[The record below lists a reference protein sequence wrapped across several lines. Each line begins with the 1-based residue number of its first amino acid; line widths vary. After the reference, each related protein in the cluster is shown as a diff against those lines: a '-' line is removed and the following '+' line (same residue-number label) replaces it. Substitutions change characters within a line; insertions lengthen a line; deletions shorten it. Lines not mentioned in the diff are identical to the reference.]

1 VTRRP
6 VPVAFAGAVLLTFV
20 AGLLPGYVRAQ
31 DVPKSG
37 TARPIPYKEEP
48 SFADQLAKMG
58 LAFACVI
65 AVGAIGIGGYR
76 YLTGTRPGSPGRRL
90 KIVETLRLAPRTTL
104 FVVEFD
110 RRTLL
115 IGQNGDRLS
124 LLLGSD
130 PGSQG
135 LHDGEKRQDE
145 SPR

>member
-1 VTRRP
+1 MTRRLL
-6 VPVAFAGAVLLTFV
+6 PVAFAGPVLLAV
-20 AGLLPGYVRAQ
+20 AVSLPAGYASAQ
-31 DVPKSG
+31 DAPKGSA
-37 TARPIPYKEEP
+37 ARPIPYKEEP